1 MNSVVVF
8 NHQQE
13 RPHCQSRAEEDHDS
27 IKEPCGAEL
36 GSTSTK
42 QGYRDNGRELK
53 DGHACQHSDGCD
65 SNRCVSRIGVHV
77 EIVFARQQVCH
88 PCTFNHL
95 NGWKTNDEEYLVN
108 VEKCQS
114 VVSSSWFRPPYGKIR
129 KSQIKKLKDQY
140 KIAMWDVLS
149 GDFDESINGETCA
162 QNVVQNVRSGSIIVF
177 HDSIKAWPRLKRAL
191 PERLKQLTEQGYSF
205 KLLD

>member
-1 MNSVVVF
+1 MYPVKTPRIVKWPFPELIWKIDTSEKSLYLTFDDGPIPGVTDIVLDMLKEYNAKAVFFVVGENAKKHPLLIERIIQEGHTIG
-8 NHQQE
+8 NH
-13 RPHCQSRAEEDHDS
+13 
-27 IKEPCGAEL
+27 
-36 GSTSTK
+36 
-42 QGYRDNGRELK
+42 
-53 DGHACQHSDGCD
+53 
-65 SNRCVSRIGVHV
+65 
-77 EIVFARQQVCH
+77 
-88 PCTFNHL
+88 TFNHL

-114 VVSSSWFRPPYGKIR
+114 LVSSSWFRPPYGKIR

-191 PERLKQLTEQGYSF
+191 PECLKQLTEQGYSF